1 MDEKEQLENEVI
13 ILEKLITKLT
23 LQKSNVELKLLELK
37 YNKKNASNTISKVQ
51 GEHIHSM

>member
-1 MDEKEQLENEVI
+1 MDEKEQLEHEVI

-23 LQKSNVELKLLELK
+23 LQKSNVELKLLEFK

>member
-1 MDEKEQLENEVI
+1 MEEKEELEHEVLI
-13 ILEKLITKLT
+13 IEKLIQSLT

-37 YNKKNASNTISKVQ
+37 YNKKNASTTISKVQ